1 MIMDV
6 YLYSHT
12 HWDREWYLS
21 QNQFQYRLIRTVD
34 DIVAVIEGDNS
45 FETFVLDGQ
54 TSIIDDYLEI
64 RPERREKL
72 ATLIADGQLVI
83 GPWYTMP
90 DVFLPDG
97 ESLVRNL
104 MFGHRDCAKWGA
116 DFPNVGYIPDS
127 FGHIEQLPQLLRG
140 VGIDNFLFSRGL
152 PLELKNRER
161 FKREFIWRAPNGDA
175 VLAVQLP
182 SGYFSAMFLPSPDD
196 GDKLRNQIQ
205 GLVKEF
211 SVDTTCPELVLGAHG
226 IDHCWLQ
233 LDIPEILDALP
244 RMFPDIE
251 FHHGSLQN
259 YLDAL
264 KAALDRD
271 SLAQY
276 QGQLRGFL
284 NMWELHGTLSSRV
297 DTKINNELAQMHLE
311 NLAEPLDAV
320 AARLGKRD
328 ASPFLGRAWEK
339 LLQNHAHDSICGCS
353 QDRVHD
359 DVNTRFREVVE
370 TGIDVADSALDYL
383 NNNALRDGV
392 PTVVVYAG
400 LNGGNRVV
408 DFVIRLADKPG
419 ENVCLRD
426 ENGRDYPVQFD
437 QLLRMKTHTTNAEPV
452 LYWECRGCVY
462 IDDLLPCE
470 VRRLEFCAD
479 GNPELPRNTV
489 VVEDCGLRNGRVK
502 LTPQVNGTVDVE
514 HAATGR
520 NYVGLNS
527 FAHDTDIGGGYHF
540 EALSRS
546 KRRTTL
552 AGKAKVD
559 VVSAGPLRA
568 SVDVTVEMKV
578 PAEFDRETGRL
589 SGKRTL
595 SFTSRYTLEADSDL
609 VRVKTT
615 FDNTASH
622 QRIRA
627 VFPGSTMTDANVH
640 ADASFAVHE
649 NAMDKWPGEKTQN
662 FHPMRGFVDLTDAT
676 GGFSILTNGL
686 HEYEIVKD
694 DAGRSGLEVTLLRSV
709 DSTIQCSTW
718 MTPEAQLHG
727 DLSFDYAILPHD
739 ADWRQAQI
747 PRHSAVF
754 HAPAIANT
762 HGDLPLRAN
771 LFEPFAT
778 IRYAEIKDG
787 REVIRD
793 TNRSSWK
800 CIHSQRDGWKRM
812 ERDRFLDFE
821 VPRRI
826 VPFKINGKNVCI
838 SAYKRAQDGNG
849 EILRLWNWSD
859 HPETVEV
866 ACDVG
871 IGPETDNV
879 ELLACDLL
887 ERPLDGSVPMRGA
900 GTFTLAPFQV
910 LTMRIVGQKTASIA
924 KG

>member
-1 MIMDV
+1 MIMKV

-34 DIVAVIEGDNS
+34 DIVDRVEADNS

-72 ATLIADGQLVI
+72 GGLISEGKLVI

-97 ESLVRNL
+97 ESLIRNL
-104 MFGHRDCAKWGA
+104 QFGYRDCAKWA
-116 DFPNVGYIPDS
+116 AAFPDVGYIPDS
-127 FGHIEQLPQLLRG
+127 FGHIEQLPQLLQG
-140 VGIDNFLFSRGL
+140 VGIDNVLFSRGL
-152 PLELKNRER
+152 PVELRNRKG
-161 FKREFIWRAPNGDA
+161 FKREFIWRAPNGDE

-205 GLVKEF
+205 GLIKEF
-211 SVDTTCPELVLGAHG
+211 SADTTCPELVLGAHG

-233 LDIPEILDALP
+233 QDIPEILDALP
-244 RMFPDIE
+244 WMFPDVE
-251 FHHGSLQN
+251 FHHGSIQD

-264 KAALDRD
+264 KAALNRD
-271 SLAQY
+271 SLTQY

-320 AARLGKRD
+320 AVRMGKR
-328 ASPFLGRAWEK
+328 AAAPFLVRAWEK

-370 TGIDVADSALDYL
+370 TGIDIADGALDYL

-408 DFVIRLADKPG
+408 DFVIRLAETPG
-419 ENVCLRD
+419 AKACLQD
-426 ENGRDYPVQFD
+426 GDGREYPVQFD
-437 QLLRMKTHTTNAEPV
+437 QVLRMKTETTNAAPV
-452 LYWECRGCVY
+452 EYWECRGCVY
-462 IDDLLPCE
+462 IDDLVPCE
-470 VRRLEFCAD
+470 VRRLEFHAE
-479 GNPELPRNTV
+479 GNPELPQNMV
-489 VVEDCGLRNGRVK
+489 VAEGCGLWNGRVK
-502 LTPQVNGTVDVE
+502 LTLQENGTVDVE
-514 HAATGR
+514 HAVTGR
-520 NYVGLNS
+520 NYLGLNT
-527 FAHDTDIGGGYHF
+527 FLHDTDIGGGYHF
-540 EALSRS
+540 EPLPRS

-552 AGKAKVD
+552 AGNAKVEL
-559 VVSAGPLRA
+559 VGAGPLRA
-568 SVDVTVEMKV
+568 SVDVTVTLKV

-589 SGKRTL
+589 NGRRTL
-595 SFTSRYTLEADSDL
+595 CITSRYTLEAGSDL
-609 VRVKTT
+609 IKVSTT
-615 FDNTASH
+615 FDNTGSH

-627 VFPGSTMTDANVH
+627 AFPGSMTGAKVH

-649 NAMDKWPGEKTQN
+649 NAIDKWPAEKTQN
-662 FHPMRGFVDLTDAT
+662 FHPMRGFVDIADGT
-676 GGFSILTNGL
+676 GGLSILTKGL

-694 DAGRSGLEVTLLRSV
+694 DAGRIGLELTLLRSV
-709 DSTIQCSTW
+709 DSTIQCSSW
-718 MTPEAQLHG
+718 MTPGAQLHG
-727 DLSFDYAILPHD
+727 DHHFEYAILPHA
-739 ADWRQAQI
+739 ADWLRAGV

-754 HAPAIANT
+754 HAPAITNT

-778 IRYAEIKDG
+778 IRYAEVKEG

-800 CIHSQRDGWKRM
+800 CIHSQRDGWKRL
-812 ERDRFLDFE
+812 ERDRFVEFDM
-821 VPRRI
+821 PRRI
-826 VPFKINGKNVCI
+826 VPFTVNGENICV
-838 SAYKRAQDGNG
+838 SAFKQAQDGNG

-859 HPETVEV
+859 LPETVEV
-866 ACDVG
+866 VCGDSVGPEAGDVQFQACDF
-871 IGPETDNV
+871 
-879 ELLACDLL
+879 L
-887 ERPLDGSVPMRGA
+887 ERPLDGSAPMLGA

-910 LTMRIVGQKTASIA
+910 LTIFIHGSETGR
-924 KG
+924 

>member
-1 MIMDV
+1 LTV
-6 YLYSHT
+6 KLYLYSHT

-34 DIVAVIEGDNS
+34 DIVDVIEADNS

-64 RPERREKL
+64 RPDRREKL
-72 ATLIADGQLVI
+72 AELIAEGKLVV

-97 ESLVRNL
+97 ESLIRNL
-104 MFGHRDCAKWGA
+104 QFGHRDCAKWGEN
-116 DFPNVGYIPDS
+116 FPNVGYIPDS

-152 PLELKNRER
+152 PLELRNCKG
-161 FKREFIWRAPNGDA
+161 FKREFIWRAPNGDE

-182 SGYFSAMFLPSPDD
+182 SGYFNAMFLSSPED

-205 GLVKEF
+205 GLIKEF
-211 SVDTTCPELVLGAHG
+211 SADTTCPELVLGAHG

-233 LDIPEILDALP
+233 PDIPEVLDSLP
-244 RMFPDIE
+244 QLFPDLEI
-251 FHHGSLQN
+251 HHGSIQD

-264 KAALDRD
+264 KSMLNRD
-271 SLAQY
+271 CLAQY

-311 NLAEPLDAV
+311 NLAEPLDAM
-320 AARLGKRD
+320 AARLGKRN
-328 ASPFLGRAWEK
+328 ATPFLEKAWEK

-359 DVNTRFREVVE
+359 DVNTRFREVIE
-370 TGIDVADSALDYL
+370 TGIDIADSALDYL

-400 LNGGNRVV
+400 LNGGNRLA
-408 DFVIRLADKPG
+408 DFVIRLPEKPG
-419 ENVCLRD
+419 GKACLRD
-426 ENGRDYPVQFD
+426 DEGRDFPVQFD
-437 QLLRMKTHTTNAEPV
+437 QVLRMKTYTTNADPV
-452 LYWECRGCVY
+452 EYWECRGCVF
-462 IDDLLPCE
+462 IDDLAACE
-470 VRRLEFCAD
+470 VRRLEFCAE
-479 GNPELPRNTV
+479 GNPEPPKNKV
-489 VVEDCGLRNGRVK
+489 AVDGCGVRNGRVA
-502 LTPQVNGTVDVE
+502 LIPQANGTMELE
-514 HAATGR
+514 HLAIGR
-520 NYVGLNS
+520 VYSGLNS
-527 FAHDTDIGGGYHF
+527 FVHDTDIGGGYHF
-540 EALSRS
+540 EPLPRS

-552 AGKAKVD
+552 DAEAKFQ
-559 VVSAGPLRA
+559 VVNAGPLRT

-578 PAEFDRETGRL
+578 PAKFDRETGRL
-589 SGKRTL
+589 KGRLTL
-595 SFTSRYTLEADSDL
+595 SLTSRYTLEADSDL
-609 VRVKTT
+609 VKVKTT
-615 FDNTASH
+615 FENPASH

-627 VFPGSTMTDANVH
+627 VFPGSMTGAKVH

-649 NAMDKWPGEKTQN
+649 NAIDKWPAEKGQN
-662 FHPMRGFVDLTDAT
+662 FHPMRGFVDVADKT
-676 GGFSILTNGL
+676 GGISILTRGV
-686 HEYEIVKD
+686 HEYEIVED
-694 DAGRSGLEVTLLRSV
+694 DAGRTGLEVTLLRSV
-709 DSTIQCSTW
+709 DSTVQCSSW
-718 MTPEAQLHG
+718 MTPEAQLHEE
-727 DLSFDYAILPHD
+727 LSFEYGILPH
-739 ADWRQAQI
+739 AGDWRQAGV

-754 HAPAIANT
+754 RAPSITNT
-762 HGDLPLRAN
+762 HGDLPLREN
-771 LFEPFAT
+771 VFEPFAT

-787 REVIRD
+787 REVLRD

-800 CIHSQRDGWKRM
+800 CIHSQRDGWKRL
-812 ERDRFLDFE
+812 ERDWFLDFQ

-826 VPFKINGKNVCI
+826 VPFKINGENVCI
-838 SAYKRAQDGNG
+838 SAFKRAQDGDG

-859 HPETVEV
+859 RPEAVEV
-866 ACDVG
+866 VCGDSV
-871 IGPETDNV
+871 GPEAGNV
-879 ELLACDLL
+879 QFQACDLL
-887 ERPLDGSVPMRGA
+887 ERPLDGSVPMRGS

-910 LTMRIVGQKTASIA
+910 LTMRIVDQKTASIA